1 VNSIKSHNTNDNT
14 SLIELGPLISFEL
27 LTSFVCAA
35 RHRSFARAARELGT
49 SPSAVAKNVAR
60 LESQLKLRLFHRTT
74 RRVALTPDGE
84 LLQERCQRVLEEVAE
99 LEGAVAGKLG
109 QPSGTLK
116 LDVPIVYGR
125 RVVLPVLAKLRH
137 HYPDL
142 SFDVRFSDRVAD
154 VVGDGLDAVIRVG
167 TLNDSSLVARRIG
180 WQRMW
185 TGASPAYLRRHGT
198 PLRPAN
204 LEQHQCLVFRIPT
217 SRKEWSW
224 RFRVGS
230 RDVVLRPPTQVW
242 FDDGEALV
250 AAALAG
256 LGLVHVP
263 SYMAEEDVARGRLV
277 EVLSDVRPP
286 LMPISIVYPGPREPP
301 LRVRVLIE
309 ALTAA
314 ADT

>member
-1 VNSIKSHNTNDNT
+1 M
-14 SLIELGPLISFEL
+14 ISFEL
-27 LTSFVCAA
+27 LTSFACAA

-84 LLQERCQRVLEEVAE
+84 LLQERCRRVLHEVAE
-99 LEGAVAGKLG
+99 LEGAVAGKLAG
-109 QPSGTLK
+109 PSGTLK
-116 LDVPIVYGR
+116 LDVPIGYGR
-125 RVVLPVLAKLRH
+125 RVGLPVLAKLRH
-137 HYPDL
+137 RYPDL
-142 SFDVRFSDRVAD
+142 AFDVRFSDRIAD
-154 VVGDGLDAVIRVG
+154 VVGEGLDAVIRVG
-167 TLNDSSLVARRIG
+167 TLDDSSLVARRVG

-198 PLRPAN
+198 PLRPED
-204 LEQHQCLVFRIPT
+204 LQQHQCLVFRIPT
-217 SRKEWSW
+217 SRKEWPW

-230 RDVVLRPPTQVW
+230 REVVVRPATQVW

-263 SYMAEEDVARGRLV
+263 SYMAEQEVARGRLA
-277 EVLSDVRPP
+277 EVLSGMRPP
-286 LMPISIVYPGPREPP
+286 LMPISIVYPGPRQPP
-301 LRVRVLIE
+301 LRLRVLIE
-309 ALTAA
+309 SLVAA
-314 ADT
+314 TES

>member
-1 VNSIKSHNTNDNT
+1 M
-14 SLIELGPLISFEL
+14 ISFEL
-27 LTSFVCAA
+27 LTSFACAA

-60 LESQLKLRLFHRTT
+60 LESQLKFRLFHRTT

-84 LLQERCQRVLEEVAE
+84 LLQERCRRVLHEVAE
-99 LEGAVAGKLG
+99 LEGAVAGKLAG
-109 QPSGTLK
+109 PSGTLK

-137 HYPDL
+137 RYPDL
-142 SFDVRFSDRVAD
+142 AFDVRFSDRIAD

-167 TLNDSSLVARRIG
+167 TLNDSSFVARRIG

-198 PLRPAN
+198 PLRPED
-204 LEQHQCLVFRIPT
+204 LQQHQCLVFRIPT
-217 SRKEWSW
+217 SRKEWPW

-230 RDVVLRPPTQVW
+230 RDVVLHPATQVW

-263 SYMAEEDVARGRLV
+263 SYMAEQEAARGRLV
-277 EVLSDVRPP
+277 EVLSNMRPP
-286 LMPISIVYPGPREPP
+286 LMPISIVYPGPRQPP
-301 LRVRVLIE
+301 LRLKVLIE
-309 ALTAA
+309 SLVAA
-314 ADT
+314 TET

>member
-1 VNSIKSHNTNDNT
+1 MF
-14 SLIELGPLISFEL
+14 SFEL
-27 LTSFVCAA
+27 LTSFACAA

-84 LLQERCQRVLEEVAE
+84 LLQERCRRVLDEVAE
-99 LEGAVAGKLG
+99 LEGAVAGK
-109 QPSGTLK
+109 QARPSGTLK
-116 LDVPIVYGR
+116 LDVPVVYGR
-125 RVVLPVLAKLRH
+125 RVVLPVLVKLRH
-137 HYPDL
+137 RYPEL
-142 SFDVRFSDRVAD
+142 AFDVRFSDRFAD
-154 VVGDGLDAVIRVG
+154 VVGEGLDAVIRVG

-198 PLRPAN
+198 PLRPED
-204 LEQHQCLVFRIPT
+204 LLQHQCLVFRIPT

-224 RFRVGS
+224 RFRVSS
-230 RDVVLRPPTQVW
+230 REVLVRPATQVW

-263 SYMAEEDVARGRLV
+263 SYMADQDVARGRLV
-277 EVLSDVRPP
+277 EVLSGMRPP
-286 LMPISIVYPGPREPP
+286 LMPISIVYPGPRQPP
-301 LRVRVLIE
+301 LRLRVLIE
-309 ALTAA
+309 SLVAA
-314 ADT
+314 AEP

>member
-1 VNSIKSHNTNDNT
+1 MI
-14 SLIELGPLISFEL
+14 SLEL
-27 LTSFVCAA
+27 LTSFACAA

-60 LESQLKLRLFHRTT
+60 LESQLKFRLFHRTT

-84 LLQERCQRVLEEVAE
+84 LLQERCRRVLEEVAE
-99 LEGAVAGKLG
+99 LEGAAARTGKPAR
-109 QPSGTLK
+109 PSGTLK
-116 LDVPIVYGR
+116 LDVPMVYGR

-137 HYPDL
+137 RYPDL
-142 SFDVRFSDRVAD
+142 AFDVRFSDRIAD

-198 PLRPAN
+198 PVRPED
-204 LEQHQCLVFRIPT
+204 LQQHQCHVFRIPT
-217 SRKEWSW
+217 SRKEWPW

-230 RDVVLRPPTQVW
+230 RDVVLRPVTQVW

-250 AAALAG
+250 AAAVAG

-263 SYMAEEDVARGRLV
+263 SYMTEQDVARGRLV
-277 EVLSDVRPP
+277 EVLSAMRPQ
-286 LMPISIVYPGPREPP
+286 LMPISIVYPGPRQAP
-301 LRVRVLIE
+301 LRLRVLIE
-309 ALTAA
+309 SLVAA
-314 ADT
+314 TET

>member
-1 VNSIKSHNTNDNT
+1 M
-14 SLIELGPLISFEL
+14 ISFEL
-27 LTSFVCAA
+27 LASFACAA
-35 RHRSFARAARELGT
+35 RHRSFAAAARELGT

-84 LLQERCQRVLEEVAE
+84 VLQERCRRVLDEVAE
-99 LEGAVAGKLG
+99 LEGEVAGKLTG
-109 QPSGTLK
+109 ASGTLK
-116 LDVPIVYGR
+116 MDVPIVYGR

-137 HYPDL
+137 RHPDL
-142 SFDVRFSDRVAD
+142 AFDIRFSDRIAD

-167 TLNDSSLVARRIG
+167 ALNDSTLVARRIG

-185 TGASPAYLRRHGT
+185 TGASPAYLRHHGT
-198 PLRPAN
+198 PLRPED
-204 LEQHQCLVFRIPT
+204 LQHHQCLVFRIPT
-217 SRKEWSW
+217 SGKEWPW

-230 RDVVLRPPTQVW
+230 REVVLRPATQVR

-263 SYMAEEDVARGRLV
+263 SYMAEREVARGRLV
-277 EVLSDVRPP
+277 EVLSGMRPA
-286 LMPISIVYPGPREPP
+286 LMPISIVYPGPRQPP
-301 LRVRVLIE
+301 LRLRVLIE
-309 ALTAA
+309 ALVAA
-314 ADT
+314 TET

>member
-1 VNSIKSHNTNDNT
+1 M
-14 SLIELGPLISFEL
+14 ISFEL
-27 LTSFVCAA
+27 LTSFACAA

-84 LLQERCQRVLEEVAE
+84 LLQERCRRVLHEVAE
-99 LEGAVAGKLG
+99 LEGAVAGKLAG
-109 QPSGTLK
+109 PSGTLK

-137 HYPDL
+137 RYPDL
-142 SFDVRFSDRVAD
+142 AFDVRFSDRIAD
-154 VVGDGLDAVIRVG
+154 VVGEGLDAVIRVG
-167 TLNDSSLVARRIG
+167 TLDDSSLVARRVG

-198 PLRPAN
+198 PLRPED
-204 LEQHQCLVFRIPT
+204 LQQHQCLVFRIPT
-217 SRKEWSW
+217 SRKEWPW

-230 RDVVLRPPTQVW
+230 REVVVRPATQVW

-263 SYMAEEDVARGRLV
+263 SYMAEQEVARGRLA
-277 EVLSDVRPP
+277 EVLSGMRPP
-286 LMPISIVYPGPREPP
+286 LMPISIVYPGPRQPP
-301 LRVRVLIE
+301 LRLRVLIE
-309 ALTAA
+309 SLVAA
-314 ADT
+314 TES

>member
-1 VNSIKSHNTNDNT
+1 MI
-14 SLIELGPLISFEL
+14 SLEL
-27 LTSFVCAA
+27 LTSFACAA
-35 RHRSFARAARELGT
+35 RHSSFARAARELGT

-60 LESQLKLRLFHRTT
+60 LESQLRFRLFHRTT

-84 LLQERCQRVLEEVAE
+84 LLQERCRRVLEEVAQ
-99 LEGAVAGKLG
+99 LEGAAASAAKLAR
-109 QPSGTLK
+109 PSGTLK

-137 HYPDL
+137 RYPDL
-142 SFDVRFSDRVAD
+142 AFDVRFSDRIAD
-154 VVGDGLDAVIRVG
+154 VIGDGLDAVIRVG

-185 TGASPAYLRRHGT
+185 TGASPAYLRRHGA
-198 PLRPAN
+198 PKHPEDLQ
-204 LEQHQCLVFRIPT
+204 QHQCLVFRVPT
-217 SRKEWSW
+217 SRKEWPW

-230 RDVVLRPPTQVW
+230 RDVVLRPATQVW

-263 SYMAEEDVARGRLV
+263 SYMAEQDVARGRLV
-277 EVLSDVRPP
+277 EVLSDVRSPP
-286 LMPISIVYPGPREPP
+286 MPISIVYPGPRQPP
-301 LRVRVLIE
+301 PRLRVLIE
-309 ALTAA
+309 SLVGRTE
-314 ADT
+314 T

>member
-1 VNSIKSHNTNDNT
+1 M
-14 SLIELGPLISFEL
+14 ISFEL
-27 LTSFVCAA
+27 LTSFACAA

-60 LESQLKLRLFHRTT
+60 LESRLRLRLFHRTT
-74 RRVALTPDGE
+74 RRVALTADGE
-84 LLQERCQRVLEEVAE
+84 LLQERCRRVLDEVAE
-99 LEGAVAGKLG
+99 LEGAVAGKLAC
-109 QPSGTLK
+109 PSGTLK
-116 LDVPIVYGR
+116 LDIPIVYGR

-137 HYPDL
+137 RYPDL
-142 SFDVRFSDRVAD
+142 AFDVRFSDRIAD

-198 PLRPAN
+198 PLRPED
-204 LEQHQCLVFRIPT
+204 LQQHQCLVFRIPT
-217 SRKEWSW
+217 SRKEWPW

-230 RDVVLRPPTQVW
+230 RDVVLHPATQVW

-263 SYMAEEDVARGRLV
+263 GYMVEQEAARSRLV
-277 EVLSDVRPP
+277 EVLGNMCPP
-286 LMPISIVYPGPREPP
+286 LMPISIVYPGPRQPP
-301 LRVRVLIE
+301 LRLRVLIE
-309 ALTAA
+309 SLVAA
-314 ADT
+314 TET